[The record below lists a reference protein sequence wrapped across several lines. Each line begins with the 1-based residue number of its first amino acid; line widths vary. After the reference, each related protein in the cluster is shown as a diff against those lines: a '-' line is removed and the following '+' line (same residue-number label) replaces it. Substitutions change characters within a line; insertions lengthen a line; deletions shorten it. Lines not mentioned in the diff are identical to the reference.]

1 MDSRQIRS
9 ENYRYNLPPE
19 RIARF
24 PLSSRDESKLLVS
37 WGGNITQTIFKDLP
51 DYLPNDSLLI
61 WNNTRVI
68 PARLEFSKSTGATI
82 EVFLLEP
89 SEPNSFE
96 EVFSISHSCSWK
108 TIIGNQKKWKDGPLQ
123 KRITTPS
130 GEITLTAEFVEPNK
144 DIVRLSWTPIDIPF
158 HQILN
163 YMGKTPIPPYLK
175 RDSVELDKV
184 RYQTVYADKDGS
196 VAAPTA
202 GLHFTSEVIERLRS
216 KNIRFDKVTLH
227 VGSGTFVP
235 LKAEKIGD
243 HAMHPES
250 VFIDL
255 ETIKNLQRIEHD
267 RLTVVGTTS
276 LRSLESLYWIG
287 LKIAAAPLLK
297 PKDLIVGQWDP
308 YDKNTSLTVNDSLNS
323 VLEYCHKWNLDRF
336 GFTTRLM
343 IVPGY
348 SFKICRRLI
357 TNFHQPSSTLLLLIA
372 AFVGSKWKEIYNF
385 ALDQN
390 FRFLSYGDSS
400 LLELHYDQDD

>member
-1 MDSRQIRS
+1 
-9 ENYRYNLPPE
+9 
-19 RIARF
+19 
-24 PLSSRDESKLLVS
+24 
-37 WGGNITQTIFKDLP
+37 LP
-51 DYLPNDSLLI
+51 DYLPSDSVLI

-89 SEPNSFE
+89 SQPNSFE

-108 TIIGNQKKWKDGPLQ
+108 TIIGNQKKWKNGPLQ
-123 KRITTPS
+123 KKIATPS
-130 GEITLTAEFVEPNK
+130 GEITLTAEYVEPNK
-144 DIVRLSWTPIDIPF
+144 DIVRLSWIPIELPF
-158 HQILN
+158 NQILN
-163 YMGKTPIPPYLK
+163 FMGKTPIPPYLK

-184 RYQTVYADKDGS
+184 RYQTVYADKEGS

-202 GLHFTSEVIERLRS
+202 GLHFTSEVIEQLRL
-216 KNIRFDKVTLH
+216 KNIQFDTVTLH

-250 VFIDL
+250 VLIEL
-255 ETIKNLQRIEHD
+255 ETIKNLQRIENG

-287 LKIAAAPLLK
+287 LKIAAAPLIR
-297 PKDLIVGQWDP
+297 PEDLIVGQWDP
-308 YDKNTSLTVNDSLNS
+308 YEESIPLTVNDSLNT
-323 VLEYCHKWNLDRF
+323 VLEYCNKWKLDRF
-336 GFTTRLM
+336 SFTTRLM

-348 SFKICRRLI
+348 RFKICSRLI

-372 AFVGSKWKEIYNF
+372 AFVGSKWRDIYNF
-385 ALDQN
+385 ALDQD

-400 LLELHYDQDD
+400 LLELHNDRDD